1 MKKHAKI
8 VFKEFGSSFGRFM
21 AIAGIIALGLAFLI
35 GINQTTPD
43 LKASFTNFFTEN
55 SLYDFSVR
63 GAFSAEDVEEMAAVE
78 GVNETEALISYDA
91 YATAEDSSKE
101 RTVRFYGMDDL
112 AAADDENALNRLTIV
127 DGEMPDSPDEV
138 VAIKPFGNM
147 ESVAVGDK
155 LTVKP
160 KGMTETMMFAE
171 TELTVS
177 AIATSPIYF
186 SNNDEI
192 CSIGDGNIDFI
203 VFTSSDVFN
212 TRLMEMGGSRYT
224 EVWATAAGAD
234 ELTAFTDEYDDL
246 VAGVKE
252 DLEALADAH
261 APAEGDATG
270 TAWYVLD
277 RSTNLSYYSLSINAD
292 KVANLAGVFPAFFI
306 AVAALVAFSTIVRM
320 VNEDRLQIGT
330 LRSLG
335 YAGPRIV
342 GKYIFYSVSACV
354 LGLIAGVPLGL
365 TILPLVL
372 WNAYGTMYALPTFL
386 FTANWLMISVT
397 SVLSVIATVF
407 VTACAC
413 WSSLRETPAALL
425 QPRAP
430 KPGKR
435 ILLER
440 IKPIWNPM
448 PFKYKATFRNI
459 FRFKRNL
466 ILTVLSVAGCTALI
480 LCSFGLLNSTA
491 AVTDLQFNG
500 IYDFD
505 LTIGVTQDYKES
517 ADLTEFL
524 DGKRTLEV
532 LKESGSAIAGDK
544 SQNINIV
551 SASDE
556 LNDFIDLGGKFGQD
570 SVLLSNGLADYL
582 GVKAGDVVI
591 IRNAN
596 GDDGR
601 FTVTDI
607 VTMYSECWMFAGR
620 DAYDAVFGEGASTFN
635 SLLVDSGVAEDAQS
649 EVTEMLLADQDH
661 VDSVSF
667 TSSEKELFDNLS
679 ETISLITVVLI
690 ACAGALVIIVLY
702 NLTNINIGERKK
714 EIATLKVLGYRRREI
729 AGYVFREIIMLVA
742 IGILI
747 GLGLGF
753 GLTWFVLASV
763 EAPYLLFPRVI
774 YWWSYIATAAI
785 TLAFSGL
792 VDLILLPKLNKI
804 NMADSMKAVY

>member
-91 YATAEDSSKE
+91 YATAEGSSKE

-160 KGMTETMMFAE
+160 KGMTETMIFAE

-234 ELTAFTDEYDDL
+234 EFTAFTDDYDDL

-320 VNEDRLQIGT
+320 VNEDRLQIGH
-330 LRSLG
+330 
-335 YAGPRIV
+335 
-342 GKYIFYSVSACV
+342 
-354 LGLIAGVPLGL
+354 
-365 TILPLVL
+365 
-372 WNAYGTMYALPTFL
+372 
-386 FTANWLMISVT
+386 
-397 SVLSVIATVF
+397 
-407 VTACAC
+407 
-413 WSSLRETPAALL
+413 AALVGLRRAAHRGQVHIL
-425 QPRAP
+425 QRGGVRAGTDSGRAARTDHTAPRAV
-430 KPGKR
+430 
-435 ILLER
+435 ER
-440 IKPIWNPM
+440 LRDHVRPAHVPVH
-448 PFKYKATFRNI
+448 R
-459 FRFKRNL
+459 
-466 ILTVLSVAGCTALI
+466 
-480 LCSFGLLNSTA
+480 
-491 AVTDLQFNG
+491 Q
-500 IYDFD
+500 
-505 LTIGVTQDYKES
+505 
-517 ADLTEFL
+517 
-524 DGKRTLEV
+524 
-532 LKESGSAIAGDK
+532 
-544 SQNINIV
+544 
-551 SASDE
+551 
-556 LNDFIDLGGKFGQD
+556 
-570 SVLLSNGLADYL
+570 LADD
-582 GVKAGDVVI
+582 K
-591 IRNAN
+591 
-596 GDDGR
+596 
-601 FTVTDI
+601 
-607 VTMYSECWMFAGR
+607 R
-620 DAYDAVFGEGASTFN
+620 DERALRDRDRVRHRVR
-635 SLLVDSGVAEDAQS
+635 LLVVAARDPRRAAPATRAQ
-649 EVTEMLLADQDH
+649 TGQAH
-661 VDSVSF
+661 
-667 TSSEKELFDNLS
+667 
-679 ETISLITVVLI
+679 
-690 ACAGALVIIVLY
+690 
-702 NLTNINIGERKK
+702 
-714 EIATLKVLGYRRREI
+714 
-729 AGYVFREIIMLVA
+729 
-742 IGILI
+742 
-747 GLGLGF
+747 
-753 GLTWFVLASV
+753 
-763 EAPYLLFPRVI
+763 
-774 YWWSYIATAAI
+774 TARTHQAHME
-785 TLAFSGL
+785 
-792 VDLILLPKLNKI
+792 PH
-804 NMADSMKAVY
+804 AVQV